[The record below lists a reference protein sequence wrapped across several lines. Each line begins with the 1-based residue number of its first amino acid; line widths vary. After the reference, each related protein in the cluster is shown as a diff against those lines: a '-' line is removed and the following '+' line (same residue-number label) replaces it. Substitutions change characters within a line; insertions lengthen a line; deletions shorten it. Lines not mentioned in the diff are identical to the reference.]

1 MFKNKEENNGM
12 MQNSKELVRRAINFE
27 KPERLP
33 FTGSMGETD
42 FSGDTVAIF
51 PEFGL
56 KWWLGGGGTDEWG
69 SLWEIEPGSKDM
81 GQVKNIVLEN
91 LEDYMSVVVPDA
103 FDPKRYSGWDK
114 ILEQAELEG
123 KYVVCCNGPV
133 LFERAHFLHGFENTL
148 MDIMAEPELMR
159 AFLRRLGKYHLDTV
173 AYINAN
179 FAGRIH
185 GYRGTDDWGTQ
196 HSALISPEAFKD
208 VFQPVYKEVFQAI
221 HDAGMDAWM
230 HSCGQIYDIIP
241 LLIEAGLDVINL
253 MQPNVFPIE
262 KLAGLKGRIC
272 FEICA
277 DAQNTLLTGTPDE
290 LRKEINLIIENCCT
304 QNGGLIEVKL
314 DRMYFEGDG
323 VRQEY
328 GRISHEEYRQRD
340 PFIRKLVK

>member
-1 MFKNKEENNGM
+1 MKGIKM
-12 MQNSKELVRRAINFE
+12 TSKEIVRKSIRFE
-27 KPERLP
+27 RPERLP

-42 FSGDTVAIF
+42 FTGDTVAVF
-51 PEFGL
+51 PEFGR

-91 LEDYMSVVVPDA
+91 LGDYMSVAIPNA
-103 FDPKRYSGWDK
+103 LDPMRYSGWRE
-114 ILEQAELEG
+114 ILDRAEREG
-123 KYVVCCNGPV
+123 KYVVCCNGPL

-148 MDIMAEPELMR
+148 MDIMADSDLMR
-159 AFLRRLGKYHLDTV
+159 AFLKRLGKYHLDTV
-173 AYINAN
+173 AHINAN

-196 HSALISPEAFKD
+196 QSALISPESFKD
-208 VFQPVYKEVFQAI
+208 VFQLEYSGIFRSV

-253 MQPNVFPIE
+253 MQPNVFPIPALSE
-262 KLAGLKGRIC
+262 FRGKIC
-272 FEICA
+272 FEACA

-290 LRKEINLIIENCCT
+290 LKKEIGLLLENCCAG
-304 QNGGLIEVKL
+304 NGGFIEVKM
-314 DRMYFEGDG
+314 DRMYFDGDG
-323 VRQEY
+323 VSPEY
-328 GRISHEEYRQRD
+328 GRICHEEYRKRD
-340 PFIRKLVK
+340 PFINGGVR

>member
-1 MFKNKEENNGM
+1 MT
-12 MQNSKELVRRAINFE
+12 SKELVKRAIQFK
-27 KPERLP
+27 KPDRLP

-42 FSGDTVAIF
+42 FTGDTVAIF

-69 SLWEIEPGSKDM
+69 SMWEIEPGSKDM
-81 GQVKNIVLEN
+81 GQVKNIVQEN
-91 LEDYMSVVVPDA
+91 LEDYMSVAVPDA

-114 ILEQAELEG
+114 ILEKAELEG
-123 KYVVCCNGPV
+123 KYVVCCNGPL

-241 LLIEAGLDVINL
+241 LLIEAGLDVIKL

-277 DAQNTLLTGTPDE
+277 DAQNTLLSGD
-290 LRKEINLIIENCCT
+290 RKLLEAEIRRIISACCSER
-304 QNGGLIEVKL
+304 GGLIEVKL
-314 DRMYFEGDG
+314 DTMYYEGDG
-323 VRQEY
+323 VSRDVGEFC
-328 GRISHEEYRQRD
+328 HAKYREID
-340 PFIRKLVK
+340 PFKERKNKELFK